1 MTALASSPDLRLDR
15 EIEEAQ
21 VALLGPA
28 RPGSRLTRAYYKG
41 YDPATDRRC
50 MVTITRRERDEK
62 AARYGERLLYVD
74 LMPGLPMERGRMG
87 TRMALRH
94 LQKDVRVRKGNRE
107 LFISID
113 DAIRDQRDE
122 LRLLVDGG
130 LGAARFAR
138 GSQEAVCQGMGAV
151 AIADEAM
158 EKQLHKMA
166 KAARPKPDK
175 KKAIHERGLH
185 DGACVYKGEDRDT
198 GGDLLRCEY
207 GGAEDSSDE
216 NEASSWVATFVFRN
230 GEPLKAAS
238 VEFRYGHE

>member
-1 MTALASSPDLRLDR
+1 LPPRCCELERVAEDLPRGRALQRGSCR
-15 EIEEAQ
+15 EK
-21 VALLGPA
+21 VHG
-28 RPGSRLTRAYYKG
+28 G
-41 YDPATDRRC
+41 RRG
-50 MVTITRRERDEK
+50 IGGIHEDEVG
-62 AARYGERLLYVD
+62 R
-74 LMPGLPMERGRMG
+74 ERGR
-87 TRMALRH
+87 
-94 LQKDVRVRKGNRE
+94 
-107 LFISID
+107 
-113 DAIRDQRDE
+113 
-122 LRLLVDGG
+122 DG
-130 LGAARFAR
+130 
-138 GSQEAVCQGMGAV
+138 V